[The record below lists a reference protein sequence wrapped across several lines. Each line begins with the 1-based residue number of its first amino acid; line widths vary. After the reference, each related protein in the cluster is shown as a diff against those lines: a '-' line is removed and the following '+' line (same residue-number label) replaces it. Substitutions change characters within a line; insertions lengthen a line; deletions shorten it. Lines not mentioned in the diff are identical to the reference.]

1 MCEMKHFLKRKCGSQ
16 KNINMASTYCKW
28 TMQYVQIIY
37 FVELFCK
44 KRMKEKKTKMKKYAL
59 GYKCFSLHMHMIIL
73 YYIRIFDDMSR
84 NIYLNM

>member
-1 MCEMKHFLKRKCGSQ
+1 
-16 KNINMASTYCKW
+16 
-28 TMQYVQIIY
+28 MQYNQVIY
-37 FVELFCK
+37 YVELFRK
-44 KRMKEKKTKMKKYAL
+44 KRRKEKKTKMEKYTL

>member
-1 MCEMKHFLKRKCGSQ
+1 
-16 KNINMASTYCKW
+16 
-28 TMQYVQIIY
+28 MQYMQVIY
-37 FVELFCK
+37 FVEFFSQRNNK
-44 KRMKEKKTKMKKYAL
+44 GEKIKMKKYTL